1 MSKRNLLAIFLILG
15 FAVSLFNI
23 HINLSA
29 DDNKVWI
36 SPPAETIA
44 SPVRI
49 TLIPNGKLL
58 VTDPQARKVY
68 LVDSENREIQKSLA
82 INGRPMGIAF
92 HKDYVYVG
100 NETAAAVE
108 IYEATRRGDYR
119 KAKTIPNILLP
130 TDIEIDGPRRR
141 VFVVDSKA
149 KKVKI
154 FTPKGHPIF
163 EFPSGGD
170 PALQFPTGIA
180 LDRVN
185 QKVFVSDYGDM
196 TQDIYASINIYDY
209 AGKLLSTI
217 SGKGSGMLATT
228 KFSRPQGIAS
238 DNSGNIFVVDCY
250 SSEIMVFDVA
260 TGSLLKTIGGF
271 GSEPGKMMLPLDIAL
286 NNTTMDIFVTNNRAS
301 RIEIFREG
309 GRL

>member
-1 MSKRNLLAIFLILG
+1 MSKKNVLAIFLILG
-15 FAVSLFNI
+15 FAVSIFNL

-29 DDNKVWI
+29 DNKVRI
-36 SPPAETIA
+36 YPHAQAIT

-58 VTDPQARKVY
+58 VTDPQARRVY
-68 LVDSENREIQKSLA
+68 LVSSETKQILKSLA
-82 INGRPMGIAF
+82 IDGKPMGIAF

-100 NETAAAVE
+100 NETTTSVE
-108 IYEATRRGDYR
+108 IYDSTRKGSYR
-119 KAKTIPNILLP
+119 KVRTIPNILLP
-130 TDIEIDGPRRR
+130 TDIEIDSTRRK

-149 KKVKI
+149 KKVKV

-163 EFPSGGD
+163 QFPSAAD
-170 PALQFPTGIA
+170 PELHFPTGIA

-185 QKVFVSDYGDM
+185 QKVFVADYGDM
-196 TQDIYASINIYDY
+196 AQNVYASINIYDY
-209 AGKLLSTI
+209 AGKLLSSI
-217 SGKGSGMLATT
+217 SGEGSGMMATA
-228 KFSRPQGIAS
+228 KFSRPQGMAV

-250 SSEIMVFDVA
+250 SSEIMAFDPT

-271 GSEPGKMMLPLDIAL
+271 GSEPGKMMLPLDMAFHPP
-286 NNTTMDIFVTNNRAS
+286 TMDIFVTNNRAS
-301 RIEIFREG
+301 RIEIYREG